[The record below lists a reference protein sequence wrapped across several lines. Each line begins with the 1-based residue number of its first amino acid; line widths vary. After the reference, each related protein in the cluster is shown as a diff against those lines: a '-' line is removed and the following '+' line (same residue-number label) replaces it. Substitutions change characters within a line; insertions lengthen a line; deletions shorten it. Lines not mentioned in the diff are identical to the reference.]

1 MLVQIV
7 PETGR
12 IELPRASWIEESGYL
27 EHRAEMIVRNL
38 IHQAEPERDIGQADR
53 VWLQTWI
60 HAHAELINREGTFP
74 FLNAA
79 KRELAQLGQ
88 IKIEDVRPDRRFL
101 IVRAKPDHP
110 DAWLTNRLIADFVPF
125 DFVSRYVF
133 NKQGFY
139 ADYQGFNP
147 AWRRHVVDTLK
158 DTYLKGKAAFRL
170 RLYGLK
176 D

>member
-1 MLVQIV
+1 MV
-7 PETGR
+7 
-12 IELPRASWIEESGYL
+12 
-27 EHRAEMIVRNL
+27 VRML
-38 IHQAEPERDIGQADR
+38 IHQADPKRDLANADR

-60 HAHAELINREGTFP
+60 HSHADLINREGTFP

-88 IKIEDVRPDRRFL
+88 MKMDDVRPDRRFL
-101 IVRAKPDHP
+101 LVRAKPEHP
-110 DAWLTNRLIADFVPF
+110 DAWLTNRLISDFVPF
-125 DFVSRYVF
+125 DFVSRYIF

-139 ADYQGFNP
+139 ADYEGFN
-147 AWRRHVVDTLK
+147 AVWRKHVVDTLK
-158 DTYLKGKAAFRL
+158 DTYLKDKAGFRA